1 MKDSALWERIEAA
14 DLVAEGAPLENALS
28 ACGWPNEKAAAVLNE
43 YRRFLYVA
51 ALVKSA
57 PRLPS
62 PLVAEAWRAHAA
74 DADAYAAF
82 CNAVLRR
89 DLKPRPD
96 RTSGANARAD
106 YATRKAYER
115 EFGQKPPAAIWPDP
129 NRMVYW
135 IIAGILGA
143 GGVAGSFA
151 AASVWPAVIAA
162 GLAALIIFSPKKPGQ
177 GNDDAAFH
185 AIHGNWD

>member
-1 MKDSALWERIEAA
+1 MKDAKLWKRIEAA
-14 DLVAEGAPLENALS
+14 PIAAAGQPLADALKAAGLDEGT
-28 ACGWPNEKAAAVLNE
+28 AAAVERE
-43 YRRFLYVA
+43 YRRFLYLA

-62 PLVAEAWRAHAA
+62 PLVARAWALHAA

-82 CNAVLRR
+82 CSDLLGR

-106 YATRKAYER
+106 LATRKAYAR
-115 EFGQKPPAAIWPDP
+115 EFGAKPPAAIWPDP
-129 NRMVYW
+129 NRMIYW
-135 IIAGILGA
+135 IIAGVLGA
-143 GGVAGSFA
+143 GGIAGSLA
-151 AASVWPAVIAA
+151 AGSVWPALIAA

-177 GNDDAAFH
+177 GGDDAAFH
-185 AIHGNWD
+185 AIMGNDN